1 MTDSFVGCFSDD
13 VALADGLPYR
23 QLFMHIQ
30 RYSQ

>member
-1 MTDSFVGCFSDD
+1 MTDYFGRFSAYH

-30 RYSQ
+30 RYT